1 MAIVLYVLVYG
12 ELIRAAQGVRVWYGA
27 CVVCTVRIIIH
38 LAVQPASLRAVL
50 LFRFLHHLLQRNR
63 KSLHNTVTQ
72 CPDTTERTK
81 NLTNH
86 VTYSYTLPLMKFEAA
101 DARPERGQR
110 WAQGDM
116 PCAHPRTTR
125 LLAVDR

>member
-27 CVVCTVRIIIH
+27 CVVCKNHYSPRRAT
-38 LAVQPASLRAVL
+38 PASERSCYFVFCITFYSETEKAYTI
-50 LFRFLHHLLQRNR
+50 Q
-63 KSLHNTVTQ
+63 LHNVRTQ
-72 CPDTTERTK
+72 RTK